1 MALFT
6 HEQWVAL
13 RSWFFTSKMLLY
25 FWKLP
30 NTMGTK
36 HIVLMIRLMEH
47 LELTE
52 SVCRAAREQLRRQ
65 IGVAVRK
72 QKPGQPAPTHPR
84 GNEASQEW
92 LSWSHWHPW
101 FTQELQPLSRQ
112 CHLPGVLCQYGQICA
127 LQCYQ
132 RKYLFTFI
140 LGLPDPQCQ
149 CERQLVAVTMTE
161 VNLWTAR
168 RKPPIYFT
176 FWQSNF

>member
-84 GNEASQEW
+84 GNEVLLVSLTPLIHTRATASLQAVPLAQCS
-92 LSWSHWHPW
+92 LSVWTNLCFAVLPEKILVHFHSWTSRPAVPMWAAAGGSHNDRSQSVNSQKEA
-101 FTQELQPLSRQ
+101 TN
-112 CHLPGVLCQYGQICA
+112 
-127 LQCYQ
+127 
-132 RKYLFTFI
+132 LFYI
-140 LGLPDPQCQ
+140 L
-149 CERQLVAVTMTE
+149 T
-161 VNLWTAR
+161 
-168 RKPPIYFT
+168 K
-176 FWQSNF
+176 